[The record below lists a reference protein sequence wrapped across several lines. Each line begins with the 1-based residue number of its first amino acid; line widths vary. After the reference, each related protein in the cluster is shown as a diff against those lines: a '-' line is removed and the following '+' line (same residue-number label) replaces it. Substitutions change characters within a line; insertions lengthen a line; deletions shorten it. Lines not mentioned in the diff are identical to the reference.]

1 MVLFGLTAQ
10 EQEGIYSLRGTNTE
24 GLPQDTIIVFES
36 GEDAERWVDSI
47 LRGGGAGGG
56 CRRAVTRV
64 RGGALRMLG

>member
-36 GEDAERWVDSI
+36 GEDAERWVGSI
-47 LRGGGAGGG
+47 LQGGGG
-56 CRRAVTRV
+56 
-64 RGGALRMLG
+64 RGS